1 MKTTFRPAK
10 AALAFALACSAFGAS
25 AFPARTAQS
34 PEEALKLLTSATG
47 GALSK
52 SQRQLDAYTAVHA
65 LGAKVLLA
73 DDASLA
79 PVLRA
84 KNFLSAY
91 GVLPGVTDAVNQ
103 LVLSRVSKDFAG
115 NTHVHLNQ
123 MQNGLA
129 VFGARMV
136 VHMNSAGVTGVNGVF
151 IPGLESIPATPKK
164 DIGYLRERGLIAAHK
179 LHPKV
184 QNLAI
189 ESTRLMYYRTG
200 LIKGVSN
207 QGNFLAYEVMVK
219 GGSEAF
225 PVRERI
231 ILNANSG
238 NVLNRI
244 NEIHTALNREIYTPG
259 QSTPDPLGLGI
270 ALPIPPVLTEGSALA
285 PADEAL
291 VLDDRTATSTRTPLV
306 APTLPALANLYFFAG
321 GTYDLYKNLF
331 GREGYNDGAV
341 PGTEQVQKS
350 VYLVNENCPN
360 AYWNGDSTNYCPAFD
375 ADDVVSHEWS
385 HAYTEFTHGLVYQ
398 YQSGA
403 LNEAYSDI
411 FGEVYDLVNG
421 REGLLGATL
430 TEGAYFK
437 DGGSR
442 WVVGEDLT
450 ETAAGALLRDMW
462 DPDDFTINL
471 PLAGIPII
479 GFAPSPGSV
488 ITSPNYYC
496 DSGDAGGVHTNS
508 GVPNHAFAMLVDGRP
523 NEIDTTTFN
532 NVPVPKIGMT
542 KAVAIYFHAQTH
554 YQTPTTNFPQ
564 HADALEASCNDLIG
578 ATLKDVTG
586 AVSEEKINAAD
597 CKAVQAAALA
607 VEFRNTPEMTVEQKC
622 GYAKVLAPEVSTPA
636 LCGSGLFVFPTLK
649 ETWESGAIPSGW
661 TQSKNIS
668 GDFDSP
674 TFVYSVSS
682 DLPAPHSGKALFA
695 ANDGDG
701 TCMAGGDASGS
712 IRMDSPEITVPDDAS
727 FLSFTHYMQS
737 EAGFDGGNLKFS
749 VNGGDFAIVPGAAF
763 TYNGHS
769 GAFGDAPLLP
779 GVPDPVGIPGNGNNT
794 SPLAGEAA
802 WTGADQGEA
811 TGSWGTTVVDIA
823 KLAGAPKKGD
833 KVVFRWE
840 FGQDGCGGNLGWFID
855 DTQVYYCSAS
865 APPGGSSGGG
875 SSGASSSG
883 ASSSGASS
891 SGASSS
897 GASSSGASS
906 GGSSGSGG
914 GSSGGDGGR
923 FGGSLGWLML
933 VPMMFGAMLRRRRLA
948 V

>member
-1 MKTTFRPAK
+1 MKNTLQPAK
-10 AALAFALACSAFGAS
+10 AAIAFALAVAAFGAH
-25 AFPARTAQS
+25 ALPARIAQS
-34 PEEALKLLTSATG
+34 PDEALKLLTAAAG
-47 GALSK
+47 GKLNQ
-52 SQRQLDAYTAVHA
+52 SQRTLDAYTAVHA
-65 LGAKVLLA
+65 IGTKVLLA
-73 DDASLA
+73 DDATVV

-84 KNFLSAY
+84 KNFLAAY

-103 LVLSRVSKDFAG
+103 LTLSRVSKDFAG

-129 VFGARMV
+129 VFGSRLV
-136 VHMNSAGVTGVNGVF
+136 VHMNNAGVTGVSGVF
-151 IPGLESIPATPKK
+151 IPGLESISATPSKE
-164 DIGYLRERGLIAAHK
+164 IPFLRERGLVAAHK
-179 LHPKV
+179 LHPQV
-184 QNLAI
+184 GNLAI

-200 LIKGVSN
+200 LLKGVSN
-207 QGNFLAYEVMVK
+207 QSNFLAYEVMVK
-219 GGSEAF
+219 GGSPAF

-244 NEIHTALNREIYTPG
+244 DEIHTIKNREIYTPG
-259 QSTPDPLGLGI
+259 QTTPDPAGLGVSV
-270 ALPIPPVLTEGSALA
+270 PIPPTLTEGSAMA
-285 PADEAL
+285 PADEPL
-291 VLDDRTATSTRTPLV
+291 VLDDRTKASSRAPLV
-306 APTLPALANLYFFAG
+306 APTVPALANLYFFAG

-350 VYLVNENCPN
+350 VYLVNDQCPN

-375 ADDVVSHEWS
+375 GDDVVSHEWS
-385 HAYTEFTHGLVYQ
+385 HAYTEYTHGLVYQ

-403 LNEAYSDI
+403 LNESYSDI

-421 REGLLGATL
+421 REGPLGATL
-430 TEGAYFK
+430 TEGGYFK

-450 ETAAGALLRDMW
+450 ETVAGALLRDMW
-462 DPDDFTINL
+462 DPDDFTINV
-471 PLAGIPII
+471 PLAGIPLL

-488 ITSPNYYC
+488 ITSSNYYC
-496 DSGDAGGVHTNS
+496 DDGDAGGVHTNS

-523 NEIDTTTFN
+523 NAIDTTTFN

-542 KAVAIYFHAQTH
+542 KAVAIYFQAETH

-564 HADALEASCNDLIG
+564 HADALDSSCQDLIG
-578 ATLKDVTG
+578 ATLHDVTG
-586 AVSEEKINAAD
+586 AVSAEKITQAD
-597 CKAVQAAALA
+597 CDAVKQAALA
-607 VEFRNTPEMTVEQKC
+607 VEFRNTSAMTVEEKC
-622 GYAKVLAPEVSTPA
+622 GYAKVLAPEAGTPT
-636 LCGSGLFVFPTLK
+636 LCGAGLFVTPTFK
-649 ETWESGAIPSGW
+649 ETWESGVIPTGW
-661 TQSKNIS
+661 TQTKNIT
-668 GDFDSP
+668 GDYDSP
-674 TFVYSVSS
+674 TFVYSISS
-682 DLPAPHSGKALFA
+682 DLPAPHTGKALFA

-727 FLSFTHYMQS
+727 FLSFTHFMQS

-749 VNGGDFAIVPGAAF
+749 VNGGEFAIVPGAAF

-811 TGSWGTTVVDIA
+811 TGSWGTTVVDIT
-823 KLAGAPKKGD
+823 KLEGAPKKGD
-833 KVVFRWE
+833 KVQFRWE

-855 DTQVYYCSAS
+855 DTQVFYCGKT
-865 APPGGSSGGG
+865 APVTPTDPTTPTVPTTPVTGTTS
-875 SSGASSSG
+875 
-883 ASSSGASS
+883 
-891 SGASSS
+891 
-897 GASSSGASS
+897 
-906 GGSSGSGG
+906 
-914 GSSGGDGGR
+914 GGR
-923 FGGSLGWLML
+923 FGGA
-933 VPMMFGAMLRRRRLA
+933 FGALALLPLMAVALRRRRR
-948 V
+948 VN

>member
-1 MKTTFRPAK
+1 MKNILQPAK
-10 AALAFALACSAFGAS
+10 AAIGFALAVAAFGAH
-25 AFPARTAQS
+25 ALPARIAQS
-34 PEEALKLLTSATG
+34 PDEALKLLSAAAG
-47 GALSK
+47 GSLSQ
-52 SQRQLDAYTAVHA
+52 SQRALDAYTAVHA
-65 LGAKVLLA
+65 IGTKVLLA
-73 DDASLA
+73 DDATVA

-84 KNFLSAY
+84 KNFLAAY

-103 LVLSRVSKDFAG
+103 LSLSRVSKDFAG

-129 VFGARMV
+129 VFGSRLV
-136 VHMNSAGVTGVNGVF
+136 VHMNNAGVTGVSGVF
-151 IPGLESIPATPKK
+151 IPGLESISATPAKE
-164 DIGYLRERGLIAAHK
+164 ISFLRERGLLAAHK

-184 QNLAI
+184 ENLKI

-200 LIKGVSN
+200 LLKGVSN
-207 QGNFLAYEVMVK
+207 QSNFLAYEVMVK
-219 GGSEAF
+219 GGSDAF

-244 NEIHTALNREIYTPG
+244 DEIHTIKKREIYTPG
-259 QSTPDPLGLGI
+259 QTTPDPAGLGVSV
-270 ALPIPPVLTEGSALA
+270 PIPPMLTEGSPLA
-285 PADEAL
+285 PADEPL
-291 VLDDRTATSTRTPLV
+291 VLDDRTKTSSRAPLV
-306 APTLPALANLYFFAG
+306 APTIPALANLYFFAG

-350 VYLVNENCPN
+350 VYLVNDQCPN

-375 ADDVVSHEWS
+375 GDDVVSHEWS
-385 HAYTEFTHGLVYQ
+385 HAYTEYTHGLVYQ

-403 LNEAYSDI
+403 LNESYSDI

-421 REGLLGATL
+421 REGPLGATL
-430 TEGAYFK
+430 TEGDYFK
-437 DGGSR
+437 NGGSR

-450 ETAAGALLRDMW
+450 ETVAGALLRDMW
-462 DPDDFTINL
+462 DPDDFTINV
-471 PLAGIPII
+471 PLAGIPLL

-496 DSGDAGGVHTNS
+496 DDGDAGGVHTNS

-542 KAVAIYFHAQTH
+542 KAVAIYFQAETH

-564 HADALEASCNDLIG
+564 HADALDSSCKDLIG
-578 ATLKDVTG
+578 ATLHDVTG
-586 AVSEEKINAAD
+586 AVSAEKITQAD
-597 CKAVQAAALA
+597 CDAVKAVSLA
-607 VEFRNTPEMTVEQKC
+607 VEFRNTAAMTVEEKC
-622 GYAKVLAPEVSTPA
+622 GYAKVLAPEAGTPS
-636 LCGSGLFVFPTLK
+636 LCGAGLFVTPTFK
-649 ETWESGAIPSGW
+649 ETWESGVIPTGW
-661 TQSKNIS
+661 VQTKNIT
-668 GDFDSP
+668 GDYDSP
-674 TFVYSVSS
+674 TFVYSISS
-682 DLPAPHSGKALFA
+682 DLPEPHTGKALFA

-712 IRMDSPEITVPDDAS
+712 MRMDSPLITVPDDAS

-737 EAGFDGGNLKFS
+737 EAGFDGGNLKYS
-749 VNGGDFAIVPGAAF
+749 VNGGEFVIVPGAAF

-769 GAFGDAPLLP
+769 GAFTDAPLLP

-811 TGSWGTTVVDIA
+811 TGSWGTTVVDIT
-823 KLAGAPKKGD
+823 KLEGAPKKGD
-833 KVVFRWE
+833 KVQFRWE

-855 DTQVYYCSAS
+855 DTQVFYCSKD
-865 APPGGSSGGG
+865 APVVTPTTPTVPTNPVTTS
-875 SSGASSSG
+875 
-883 ASSSGASS
+883 
-891 SGASSS
+891 
-897 GASSSGASS
+897 
-906 GGSSGSGG
+906 
-914 GSSGGDGGR
+914 GGR
-923 FGGSLGWLML
+923 FGGA
-933 VPMMFGAMLRRRRLA
+933 FGALALLPLMAVALRRRRRLH
-948 V
+948 

>member
-1 MKTTFRPAK
+1 MRNTFPPAK
-10 AALAFALACSAFGAS
+10 AAVLFAAAMTAFGAH
-25 AFPARTAQS
+25 ALPARVAQS
-34 PEEALKLLTSATG
+34 PTEALQLLTSAAG
-47 GALSK
+47 GTVDK
-52 SQRQLDAYTAVHA
+52 SLRAIDAYSAVHA
-65 LGAKVLLA
+65 RNGKVLLA
-73 DDASLA
+73 DNAAEL
-79 PVLRA
+79 PLVRA
-84 KNFLSAY
+84 KNFLAAY
-91 GVLPGVTDAVNQ
+91 GALQGVTNAVDQ
-103 LVLSRVSKDFAG
+103 LSLARVSRDFAG

-129 VFGARMV
+129 VFGGRLV
-136 VHMNSAGVTGVNGVF
+136 VHMNNAGVTGVSGVF
-151 IPGLESIPATPKK
+151 VPGLESISATPAKS
-164 DIGYLRERGLIAAHK
+164 ISTLRERGLLASRK

-200 LIKGVSN
+200 LLKGVST
-207 QGNFLAYEVMVK
+207 QKNFLAYEVMVK
-219 GGSEAF
+219 GGSDAY

-244 NEIHTALNREIYTPG
+244 DEIHTIKNREIYTPG
-259 QSTPDPLGLGI
+259 QTTPDPAGLGI
-270 ALPIPPVLTEGSALA
+270 SVPIPPTLTEGSPLA
-285 PADEAL
+285 PADEPL
-291 VLDDRTATSTRTPLV
+291 VLDDRTATSSRAPLV
-306 APTLPALANLYFFAG
+306 APTLPALANLYYFAG

-350 VYLVNENCPN
+350 VYLVNDQCPN

-375 ADDVVSHEWS
+375 GDDVVSHEWS

-403 LNEAYSDI
+403 LNESYSDI

-421 REGLLGATL
+421 REGPLGATL
-430 TEGAYFK
+430 TEGDYFK

-471 PLAGIPII
+471 PGTGIPVI

-488 ITSPNYYC
+488 ITSENYYC
-496 DSGDAGGVHTNS
+496 DAGDNGGVHTNS
-508 GVPNHAFAMLVDGRP
+508 GVSNHAFAMLVDGRP
-523 NEIDTTTFN
+523 NEIDDSVYN

-542 KAVAIYFHAQTH
+542 KAVAIYFQAETH

-564 HADALEASCNDLIG
+564 HADALDASCQDLIG
-578 ATLKDVTG
+578 ATLHDVTG
-586 AVSEEKINAAD
+586 AVSAEKITQAD
-597 CKAVQAAALA
+597 CDAVKQAALA
-607 VEFRNTPEMTVEQKC
+607 VEFRNTPTMTVEEKC
-622 GYAKVLAPEVSTPA
+622 GYAKVLQPEASTPA
-636 LCGSGLFVFPTLK
+636 LCGTGLFVFPTFK
-649 ETWESGAIPSGW
+649 ETWEGGAIPTGW
-661 TQSKNIS
+661 AQSKNIS
-668 GDFDSP
+668 GDYDSP
-674 TFVYSVSS
+674 TFVYSISAE
-682 DLPAPHSGKALFA
+682 LPAPHSGKALFA

-727 FLSFTHYMQS
+727 FLSFTHFMQS

-749 VNGGDFAIVPGAAF
+749 VNGGDFAIVPAAAF

-769 GAFGDAPLLP
+769 GAFTDAPLLP

-794 SPLAGEAA
+794 SPLAGEVA

-811 TGSWGTTVVDIA
+811 TGSWGTTVVNIA
-823 KLAGAPKKGD
+823 LLANAPKKGD
-833 KVVFRWE
+833 KVKFRWE

-855 DTQVYYCSAS
+855 DTQVFYCSKT
-865 APPGGSSGGG
+865 APVTPPTNPPTQPPTTPVPPITPAPVTGSS
-875 SSGASSSG
+875 
-883 ASSSGASS
+883 
-891 SGASSS
+891 
-897 GASSSGASS
+897 
-906 GGSSGSGG
+906 
-914 GSSGGDGGR
+914 GR
-923 FGGSLGWLML
+923 FGGGALGLLALLPLMG
-933 VPMMFGAMLRRRRLA
+933 VALRRRRPH
-948 V
+948 